1 MKRLLFLMFKSIDI
15 RTIIAYLTFVLVSTP
30 LLGQVVSDAP
40 EDKAVVYF
48 VRTVKGTGILAY
60 PGVFCENGPIGILS
74 YRNFIRYECEPG
86 DQLFWIL
93 RGNIS
98 PITFTNYKQ
107 FIDTK
112 LLAGKIYLIEV
123 RVLIEGI
130 RMEPVNPVTDLD
142 RLDRIKSVLN
152 SKSSIKANKMMKKKD
167 YHKKKIHKSWTK
179 LGMEKYPEFVEKGKV
194 DQLYSHWFVE
204 PEDLLINKSQ

>member
-1 MKRLLFLMFKSIDI
+1 MKTKPYSRLILIFIFSLI
-15 RTIIAYLTFVLVSTP
+15 VSTS
-30 LLGQVVSDAP
+30 LSQVIHEAP

-48 VRTVKGTGILAY
+48 VRTVKSTGLLSY

-86 DQLFWIL
+86 NQLFWIL

-98 PITFTNYKQ
+98 LITFTNYKQ
-107 FIDTK
+107 FIDTE

-123 RVLIEGI
+123 RVQFEGI
-130 RMEPVNPVTDLD
+130 SMEPVDPVTDLD
-142 RLDRIKSVLN
+142 RLDRIRSVLN
-152 SKSSIKANKMMKKKD
+152 SKSSLKANKMMKKKD

-179 LGMEKYPEFVEKGKV
+179 HGMEKYPKFVEKGKV
-194 DQLYSHWFVE
+194 KQLYSDWFVE
-204 PEDLLINKSQ
+204 PEDLLIESIN

>member
-1 MKRLLFLMFKSIDI
+1 MRFIYLLSV
-15 RTIIAYLTFVLVSTP
+15 FVLLSTP
-30 LLGQVVSDAP
+30 SLSQVIHEAP

-48 VRTVKGTGILAY
+48 VRTVKGTGLFAY

-86 DQLFWIL
+86 NQLFWIL

-98 PITFTNYKQ
+98 QITFTNYKQ
-107 FIDTK
+107 FIHAE
-112 LLAGKIYLIEV
+112 LLAGEIYLIEV
-123 RVLIEGI
+123 RVKLEGI
-130 RMEPVNPVTDLD
+130 GMEPVDPVVDLD
-142 RLDRIKSVLN
+142 RLDRIISVFN

-179 LGMEKYPEFVEKGKV
+179 QGMKKYPKFVEKGKIK
-194 DQLYSHWFVE
+194 QLYSHWLVE
-204 PEDLLINKSQ
+204 PEDLLIKSSN